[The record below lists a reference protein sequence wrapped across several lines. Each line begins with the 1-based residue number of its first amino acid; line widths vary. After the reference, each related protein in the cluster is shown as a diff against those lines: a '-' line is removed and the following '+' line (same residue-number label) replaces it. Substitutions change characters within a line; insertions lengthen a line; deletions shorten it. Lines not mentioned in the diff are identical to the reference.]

1 MKGSVLDAGLVRKDG
16 VLEKDLGRLQSRI
29 TKTRNKAAER
39 TQERHN
45 KRQWLWG
52 GERGGWISPSF
63 IN

>member
-45 KRQWLWG
+45 K
-52 GERGGWISPSF
+52 
-63 IN
+63 